1 MLTFQNKT
9 CRRGKLPRISI
20 KWRIFLAKTEKL
32 PCFTFGMEFAIFAL
46 EKCILRRK
54 CKTDVPRAIF
64 RRTIKQ
70 ERIEM
75 AEDLNQ
81 QEPTAEEKAK
91 FEADVLKAA
100 EDAMKLDESRKTKDE
115 SVSDSVCHPEEQC
128 DEGSSPD
135 AAADAAAEQPAEPA
149 ADASTSSAAE
159 TAALKAALADANDRN
174 LRLMAEF
181 DNYRRRTAKEQLELI
196 ETANGKLLEKL
207 SEVQDNFE
215 RAFASENKAQDL
227 EAFEKGMQMIYNQ
240 FAKILTDAGLEQ
252 IDPTGAEFDPNCH
265 EALMQQPSE
274 TVPEGH
280 VVTVFQ
286 KGYKLKNKI
295 LKTAKVIVSSGK

>member
-1 MLTFQNKT
+1 
-9 CRRGKLPRISI
+9 
-20 KWRIFLAKTEKL
+20 
-32 PCFTFGMEFAIFAL
+32 
-46 EKCILRRK
+46 
-54 CKTDVPRAIF
+54 
-64 RRTIKQ
+64 
-70 ERIEM
+70 M

-100 EDAMKLDESRKTKDE
+100 EDAMKMEAEANKADAAQADANAT
-115 SVSDSVCHPEEQC
+115 DSECHPEQSAS
-128 DEGSSPD
+128 DVEGSS
-135 AAADAAAEQPAEPA
+135 AEQPAEPA
-149 ADASTSSAAE
+149 AEDL

-252 IDPTGAEFDPNCH
+252 IDPTGAEFDPNMH

>member
-1 MLTFQNKT
+1 
-9 CRRGKLPRISI
+9 
-20 KWRIFLAKTEKL
+20 
-32 PCFTFGMEFAIFAL
+32 
-46 EKCILRRK
+46 
-54 CKTDVPRAIF
+54 
-64 RRTIKQ
+64 
-70 ERIEM
+70 M
-75 AEDLNQ
+75 AEDLN

-91 FEADVLKAA
+91 FEQDVLKAA
-100 EDAMKLDESRKTKDE
+100 EEAMKMEAEANK
-115 SVSDSVCHPEEQC
+115 
-128 DEGSSPD
+128 
-135 AAADAAAEQPAEPA
+135 ADATNDAQAEAAAEPA
-149 ADASTSSAAE
+149 AEQAAE
-159 TAALKAALADANDRN
+159 APAQDAPEAPSAEEVLKQQLAEANDRN

-181 DNYRRRTAKEQLELI
+181 DNFRRRSAKEQLELI

-215 RAFASENKAQDL
+215 RAFASENKAKDL

-274 TVPEGH
+274 TIPEGH

>member
-1 MLTFQNKT
+1 
-9 CRRGKLPRISI
+9 
-20 KWRIFLAKTEKL
+20 
-32 PCFTFGMEFAIFAL
+32 
-46 EKCILRRK
+46 
-54 CKTDVPRAIF
+54 
-64 RRTIKQ
+64 
-70 ERIEM
+70 M

-91 FEADVLKAA
+91 FEQDVLKAA
-100 EDAMKLDESRKTKDE
+100 EDAMKMEAEANQADA
-115 SVSDSVCHPEEQC
+115 QA
-128 DEGSSPD
+128 D
-135 AAADAAAEQPAEPA
+135 AAEQPADAATADAAAEKPAEQESMES
-149 ADASTSSAAE
+149 ADASTSSATE
-159 TAALKAALADANDRN
+159 ALKAELAAANDRN

-181 DNYRRRTAKEQLELI
+181 DNFRRRSAKEQLELI

-215 RAFASENKAQDL
+215 RAFASENKAKDL

>member
-1 MLTFQNKT
+1 MIALIFILDLNLEIHLITMFQNNTLGDLITPLFHGLGIGMFFAKFGLKNKIK
-9 CRRGKLPRISI
+9 GKI
-20 KWRIFLAKTEKL
+20 T
-32 PCFTFGMEFAIFAL
+32 
-46 EKCILRRK
+46 
-54 CKTDVPRAIF
+54 
-64 RRTIKQ
+64 
-70 ERIEM
+70 M
-75 AEDLNQ
+75 AEDLNE

-91 FEADVLKAA
+91 FENDVLKAA
-100 EDAMKLDESRKTKDE
+100 EDAMEMD
-115 SVSDSVCHPEEQC
+115 
-128 DEGSSPD
+128 GSTGSPTED
-135 AAADAAAEQPAEPA
+135 KANAAQSADAPADAEQPAEE
-149 ADASTSSAAE
+149 AAE
-159 TAALKAALADANDRN
+159 QSAEPTESAEEILKAELAAANDRN

-252 IDPTGAEFDPNCH
+252 IDPTGAEFDPNMH

>member
-1 MLTFQNKT
+1 
-9 CRRGKLPRISI
+9 
-20 KWRIFLAKTEKL
+20 
-32 PCFTFGMEFAIFAL
+32 
-46 EKCILRRK
+46 
-54 CKTDVPRAIF
+54 
-64 RRTIKQ
+64 
-70 ERIEM
+70 M

-91 FEADVLKAA
+91 FEQDVMKAA
-100 EDAMKLDESRKTKDE
+100 EEAMKMEAEANKA
-115 SVSDSVCHPEEQC
+115 
-128 DEGSSPD
+128 D
-135 AAADAAAEQPAEPA
+135 AQAEAPADAAAEQPADAAAEKPA
-149 ADASTSSAAE
+149 DGSTSSPTEADPTE
-159 TAALKAALADANDRN
+159 TLKAELAAANDRN

-181 DNYRRRTAKEQLELI
+181 DNFRRRSAKEQLELI

-215 RAFASENKAQDL
+215 RAFATENKAKDL

-274 TVPEGH
+274 TIPEGH

>member
-1 MLTFQNKT
+1 
-9 CRRGKLPRISI
+9 
-20 KWRIFLAKTEKL
+20 
-32 PCFTFGMEFAIFAL
+32 
-46 EKCILRRK
+46 
-54 CKTDVPRAIF
+54 
-64 RRTIKQ
+64 
-70 ERIEM
+70 M

-91 FEADVLKAA
+91 FEQDVLKAA
-100 EDAMKLDESRKTKDE
+100 EEAMKMEAEANKADNA
-115 SVSDSVCHPEEQC
+115 Q
-128 DEGSSPD
+128 
-135 AAADAAAEQPAEPA
+135 ADASTEQPAE
-149 ADASTSSAAE
+149 AAE
-159 TAALKAALADANDRN
+159 KPAESAEAAPSAEEVLKQQLADATDRN

-181 DNYRRRTAKEQLELI
+181 DNFRRRSAKEQLDII

-215 RAFASENKAQDL
+215 RAFASENKAKDL

-252 IDPTGAEFDPNCH
+252 IDPTGAEFDPNMH

-274 TVPEGH
+274 TIPEGH

>member
-1 MLTFQNKT
+1 
-9 CRRGKLPRISI
+9 
-20 KWRIFLAKTEKL
+20 
-32 PCFTFGMEFAIFAL
+32 
-46 EKCILRRK
+46 
-54 CKTDVPRAIF
+54 
-64 RRTIKQ
+64 
-70 ERIEM
+70 M
-75 AEDLNQ
+75 AEDKNE

-91 FEADVLKAA
+91 FEQDVLKAA
-100 EDAMKLDESRKTKDE
+100 EDAMKMEAEANKTDEAQAE
-115 SVSDSVCHPEEQC
+115 
-128 DEGSSPD
+128 
-135 AAADAAAEQPAEPA
+135 AAAEQPADA
-149 ADASTSSAAE
+149 ADQPADQAPESTESAE
-159 TAALKAALADANDRN
+159 DVLKAELAAANDRN

-181 DNYRRRTAKEQLELI
+181 DNFRRRSAKEQLELI

>member
-1 MLTFQNKT
+1 
-9 CRRGKLPRISI
+9 
-20 KWRIFLAKTEKL
+20 
-32 PCFTFGMEFAIFAL
+32 
-46 EKCILRRK
+46 
-54 CKTDVPRAIF
+54 
-64 RRTIKQ
+64 
-70 ERIEM
+70 M

-91 FEADVLKAA
+91 FENDVLKAA
-100 EDAMKLDESRKTKDE
+100 EDAMKMEAEANKAGA
-115 SVSDSVCHPEEQC
+115 SDQ
-128 DEGSSPD
+128 GAGD
-135 AAADAAAEQPAEPA
+135 AQEQPAENADSPAENATAAGAEQSAEAA
-149 ADASTSSAAE
+149 ADSTESPE
-159 TAALKAALADANDRN
+159 DILKAELAAANDRN

>member
-1 MLTFQNKT
+1 
-9 CRRGKLPRISI
+9 
-20 KWRIFLAKTEKL
+20 
-32 PCFTFGMEFAIFAL
+32 
-46 EKCILRRK
+46 
-54 CKTDVPRAIF
+54 
-64 RRTIKQ
+64 
-70 ERIEM
+70 M

-100 EDAMKLDESRKTKDE
+100 EEAMKMEAE
-115 SVSDSVCHPEEQC
+115 
-128 DEGSSPD
+128 
-135 AAADAAAEQPAEPA
+135 ANNADASDAQAEAAEQPAEAAEKPA
-149 ADASTSSAAE
+149 EPAE
-159 TAALKAALADANDRN
+159 TAPSAEEVLKQQLADATDRN

-252 IDPTGAEFDPNCH
+252 IDPTGAEFDPNMH

>member
-1 MLTFQNKT
+1 
-9 CRRGKLPRISI
+9 
-20 KWRIFLAKTEKL
+20 
-32 PCFTFGMEFAIFAL
+32 
-46 EKCILRRK
+46 
-54 CKTDVPRAIF
+54 
-64 RRTIKQ
+64 
-70 ERIEM
+70 M

-100 EDAMKLDESRKTKDE
+100 EDAMKLDERRETRDE
-115 SVSDSVCHPEEQC
+115 SDSEKNSAENSSEE
-128 DEGSSPD
+128 
-135 AAADAAAEQPAEPA
+135 AAADKPAEAAAEQPADPA
-149 ADASTSSAAE
+149 AEDP

-252 IDPTGAEFDPNCH
+252 IDPTGAEFDPNMH

>member
-1 MLTFQNKT
+1 
-9 CRRGKLPRISI
+9 
-20 KWRIFLAKTEKL
+20 
-32 PCFTFGMEFAIFAL
+32 
-46 EKCILRRK
+46 
-54 CKTDVPRAIF
+54 
-64 RRTIKQ
+64 
-70 ERIEM
+70 M
-75 AEDLNQ
+75 AENLNE

-100 EDAMKLDESRKTKDE
+100 EDAMKMEAEANKADAQGAGDAQAESGTE
-115 SVSDSVCHPEEQC
+115 PSAE
-128 DEGSSPD
+128 
-135 AAADAAAEQPAEPA
+135 AAAEQPAEA
-149 ADASTSSAAE
+149 AAE
-159 TAALKAALADANDRN
+159 VDPTEALKQQLADANDRN

-286 KGYKLKNKI
+286 KGYKLKKKI

>member
-1 MLTFQNKT
+1 
-9 CRRGKLPRISI
+9 
-20 KWRIFLAKTEKL
+20 
-32 PCFTFGMEFAIFAL
+32 
-46 EKCILRRK
+46 
-54 CKTDVPRAIF
+54 
-64 RRTIKQ
+64 
-70 ERIEM
+70 M

-100 EDAMKLDESRKTKDE
+100 EDAMKMEAEANK
-115 SVSDSVCHPEEQC
+115 
-128 DEGSSPD
+128 
-135 AAADAAAEQPAEPA
+135 ADASDAQAEAAEQPAE
-149 ADASTSSAAE
+149 AAE
-159 TAALKAALADANDRN
+159 KPAEPAEAAPSAEEVLKQQLADATDRN

-196 ETANGKLLEKL
+196 ETANGKLREKL

-215 RAFASENKAQDL
+215 RAFASENKAKDL

-252 IDPTGAEFDPNCH
+252 IDPTGAEFDPNMH

-274 TVPEGH
+274 TIPEGH

>member
-1 MLTFQNKT
+1 
-9 CRRGKLPRISI
+9 
-20 KWRIFLAKTEKL
+20 
-32 PCFTFGMEFAIFAL
+32 
-46 EKCILRRK
+46 
-54 CKTDVPRAIF
+54 
-64 RRTIKQ
+64 
-70 ERIEM
+70 M
-75 AEDLNQ
+75 AEDLNE

-91 FEADVLKAA
+91 FEQDVLKAA
-100 EDAMKLDESRKTKDE
+100 EDAMKMEAEANK
-115 SVSDSVCHPEEQC
+115 
-128 DEGSSPD
+128 
-135 AAADAAAEQPAEPA
+135 ADADQSGSDQGADEASEQSSADQPADEAAEQAPESTES
-149 ADASTSSAAE
+149 ADASTSSATE
-159 TAALKAALADANDRN
+159 VLKAELAAANDRN

-181 DNYRRRTAKEQLELI
+181 DNFRRRSAKEQLELI

>member
-1 MLTFQNKT
+1 
-9 CRRGKLPRISI
+9 
-20 KWRIFLAKTEKL
+20 
-32 PCFTFGMEFAIFAL
+32 
-46 EKCILRRK
+46 
-54 CKTDVPRAIF
+54 
-64 RRTIKQ
+64 
-70 ERIEM
+70 M
-75 AEDLNQ
+75 AEDLNE

-91 FEADVLKAA
+91 FEQDVLKAA
-100 EDAMKLDESRKTKDE
+100 EDAMKMEAEANKAAESEQGADEASEQSSADQPADE
-115 SVSDSVCHPEEQC
+115 
-128 DEGSSPD
+128 
-135 AAADAAAEQPAEPA
+135 AAEQAPESTESAE
-149 ADASTSSAAE
+149 DV
-159 TAALKAALADANDRN
+159 LKAELAAANDRN

-181 DNYRRRTAKEQLELI
+181 DNFRRRSAKEQLELI

-215 RAFASENKAQDL
+215 RAFASENKAKDL

>member
-1 MLTFQNKT
+1 
-9 CRRGKLPRISI
+9 
-20 KWRIFLAKTEKL
+20 
-32 PCFTFGMEFAIFAL
+32 
-46 EKCILRRK
+46 
-54 CKTDVPRAIF
+54 
-64 RRTIKQ
+64 
-70 ERIEM
+70 M

-100 EDAMKLDESRKTKDE
+100 EEAMKMDGSTGSPTENKADAQAEEKVAE
-115 SVSDSVCHPEEQC
+115 PSDAPAENAADAAEQ
-128 DEGSSPD
+128 PAD
-135 AAADAAAEQPAEPA
+135 AAADA
-149 ADASTSSAAE
+149 SANSATE

-252 IDPTGAEFDPNCH
+252 IDPTGAEFDPNMH

>member
-1 MLTFQNKT
+1 
-9 CRRGKLPRISI
+9 
-20 KWRIFLAKTEKL
+20 
-32 PCFTFGMEFAIFAL
+32 
-46 EKCILRRK
+46 
-54 CKTDVPRAIF
+54 
-64 RRTIKQ
+64 
-70 ERIEM
+70 M

-91 FEADVLKAA
+91 FENDVLKAA
-100 EDAMKLDESRKTKDE
+100 EDAMKMDGSTGSPTENKADAQA
-115 SVSDSVCHPEEQC
+115 EEKVAEPFDAPAENAADAAEQ
-128 DEGSSPD
+128 PAD
-135 AAADAAAEQPAEPA
+135 AAADASA
-149 ADASTSSAAE
+149 SSATE

-252 IDPTGAEFDPNCH
+252 IDPTGAEFDPNMH

>member
-1 MLTFQNKT
+1 
-9 CRRGKLPRISI
+9 
-20 KWRIFLAKTEKL
+20 
-32 PCFTFGMEFAIFAL
+32 
-46 EKCILRRK
+46 
-54 CKTDVPRAIF
+54 
-64 RRTIKQ
+64 
-70 ERIEM
+70 M

-91 FEADVLKAA
+91 FEQDVLKAA
-100 EDAMKLDESRKTKDE
+100 EDAMKMEAEANK
-115 SVSDSVCHPEEQC
+115 
-128 DEGSSPD
+128 
-135 AAADAAAEQPAEPA
+135 ADASDAQAEAAEQPAE
-149 ADASTSSAAE
+149 AAE
-159 TAALKAALADANDRN
+159 KPAEPAEAAPSAEEVLKQQLADATDRN

-252 IDPTGAEFDPNCH
+252 IDPTGAEFDPNMH
-265 EALMQQPSE
+265 EALMQQPSK

>member
-1 MLTFQNKT
+1 
-9 CRRGKLPRISI
+9 
-20 KWRIFLAKTEKL
+20 
-32 PCFTFGMEFAIFAL
+32 
-46 EKCILRRK
+46 
-54 CKTDVPRAIF
+54 
-64 RRTIKQ
+64 
-70 ERIEM
+70 M
-75 AEDLNQ
+75 AEDKNE

-91 FEADVLKAA
+91 FEQDVLKAA
-100 EDAMKLDESRKTKDE
+100 EDAMNTDERRETRDES
-115 SVSDSVCHPEEQC
+115 DSEKNSAENSSEE
-128 DEGSSPD
+128 
-135 AAADAAAEQPAEPA
+135 AAADQPADQAPESTES
-149 ADASTSSAAE
+149 ADASTSSATE
-159 TAALKAALADANDRN
+159 VLKAELAAANDRN

-181 DNYRRRTAKEQLELI
+181 DNFRRRSAKEQLELI

-215 RAFASENKAQDL
+215 RAFASENKAKDL

>member
-1 MLTFQNKT
+1 
-9 CRRGKLPRISI
+9 
-20 KWRIFLAKTEKL
+20 
-32 PCFTFGMEFAIFAL
+32 
-46 EKCILRRK
+46 
-54 CKTDVPRAIF
+54 
-64 RRTIKQ
+64 
-70 ERIEM
+70 M
-75 AEDLNQ
+75 AEDLNEQ
-81 QEPTAEEKAK
+81 
-91 FEADVLKAA
+91 DVLKAA
-100 EDAMKLDESRKTKDE
+100 EDAMKMEAEANKADAQAAGDAQAESGTE
-115 SVSDSVCHPEEQC
+115 PSAE
-128 DEGSSPD
+128 
-135 AAADAAAEQPAEPA
+135 AAAEQPAEA
-149 ADASTSSAAE
+149 AAE
-159 TAALKAALADANDRN
+159 VDPTEALKQQLADANDRN

-181 DNYRRRTAKEQLELI
+181 DNFRRRSAKEQLELI

-215 RAFASENKAQDL
+215 RAFASENKAKDL

-252 IDPTGAEFDPNCH
+252 IDPTGAEFDPNMH

>member
-1 MLTFQNKT
+1 
-9 CRRGKLPRISI
+9 
-20 KWRIFLAKTEKL
+20 
-32 PCFTFGMEFAIFAL
+32 
-46 EKCILRRK
+46 
-54 CKTDVPRAIF
+54 
-64 RRTIKQ
+64 
-70 ERIEM
+70 M
-75 AEDLNQ
+75 AEDLNE

-91 FEADVLKAA
+91 FEQDVLKAA
-100 EDAMKLDESRKTKDE
+100 EDAMKMEAEANMAGAQAAGDAQAESGTE
-115 SVSDSVCHPEEQC
+115 SSAE
-128 DEGSSPD
+128 
-135 AAADAAAEQPAEPA
+135 AAAEQSAEA
-149 ADASTSSAAE
+149 AAE
-159 TAALKAALADANDRN
+159 VDPTEALKQQLADANDRN

-181 DNYRRRTAKEQLELI
+181 DNFRRRSAKEQLELI

-215 RAFASENKAQDL
+215 RAFASENKAKDL

>member
-1 MLTFQNKT
+1 
-9 CRRGKLPRISI
+9 
-20 KWRIFLAKTEKL
+20 
-32 PCFTFGMEFAIFAL
+32 
-46 EKCILRRK
+46 
-54 CKTDVPRAIF
+54 
-64 RRTIKQ
+64 
-70 ERIEM
+70 M

-91 FEADVLKAA
+91 FEQDVLKAA
-100 EDAMKLDESRKTKDE
+100 EEAMKMEAEANKADEAQAEATAEQPAE
-115 SVSDSVCHPEEQC
+115 S
-128 DEGSSPD
+128 
-135 AAADAAAEQPAEPA
+135 AEQPAEPA
-149 ADASTSSAAE
+149 AAPDPTE
-159 TAALKAALADANDRN
+159 VLKQQLADANDRN

-252 IDPTGAEFDPNCH
+252 IDPTGAEFDPNMH

>member
-1 MLTFQNKT
+1 
-9 CRRGKLPRISI
+9 
-20 KWRIFLAKTEKL
+20 
-32 PCFTFGMEFAIFAL
+32 
-46 EKCILRRK
+46 
-54 CKTDVPRAIF
+54 
-64 RRTIKQ
+64 
-70 ERIEM
+70 M
-75 AEDLNQ
+75 AEDLNE

-100 EDAMKLDESRKTKDE
+100 EEAMKMEAEANKADAAQADANAT
-115 SVSDSVCHPEEQC
+115 DSECHPEQSAS
-128 DEGSSPD
+128 DVEGSS
-135 AAADAAAEQPAEPA
+135 AEQPAEPA
-149 ADASTSSAAE
+149 AEDP

-252 IDPTGAEFDPNCH
+252 IDPTGAEFDPNMH

>member
-1 MLTFQNKT
+1 
-9 CRRGKLPRISI
+9 
-20 KWRIFLAKTEKL
+20 
-32 PCFTFGMEFAIFAL
+32 
-46 EKCILRRK
+46 
-54 CKTDVPRAIF
+54 
-64 RRTIKQ
+64 
-70 ERIEM
+70 M

-91 FEADVLKAA
+91 FEQDVLKAA
-100 EDAMKLDESRKTKDE
+100 EDAMKMEAEANKADAAGADAQA
-115 SVSDSVCHPEEQC
+115 DAAEQPA
-128 DEGSSPD
+128 E
-135 AAADAAAEQPAEPA
+135 AAADANAAAEQPAEQE
-149 ADASTSSAAE
+149 STESAE
-159 TAALKAALADANDRN
+159 EVLKAELAAANDRN

-215 RAFASENKAQDL
+215 RAFASENKAKDL

-252 IDPTGAEFDPNCH
+252 VDPTGAEFDPNMH

>member
-1 MLTFQNKT
+1 
-9 CRRGKLPRISI
+9 
-20 KWRIFLAKTEKL
+20 
-32 PCFTFGMEFAIFAL
+32 
-46 EKCILRRK
+46 
-54 CKTDVPRAIF
+54 
-64 RRTIKQ
+64 
-70 ERIEM
+70 M
-75 AEDLNQ
+75 AEDLNE
-81 QEPTAEEKAK
+81 QESTAEEKAK
-91 FEADVLKAA
+91 FENDVLKAA
-100 EDAMKLDESRKTKDE
+100 EDAMKMEAE
-115 SVSDSVCHPEEQC
+115 
-128 DEGSSPD
+128 
-135 AAADAAAEQPAEPA
+135 ANNADASDAQAEAAEQPAE
-149 ADASTSSAAE
+149 AAE
-159 TAALKAALADANDRN
+159 KPAEPAEAAPSAEEVLKQQLADATDRN